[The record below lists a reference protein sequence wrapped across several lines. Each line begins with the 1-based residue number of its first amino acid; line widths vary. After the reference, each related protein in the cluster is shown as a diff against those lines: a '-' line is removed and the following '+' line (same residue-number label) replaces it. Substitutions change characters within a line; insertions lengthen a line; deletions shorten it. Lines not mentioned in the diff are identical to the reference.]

1 MKTGILGGTFN
12 PIHLAHLRI
21 AEEVREA
28 CRLDRVLFMPAAT
41 PPHKLVAGAVT
52 FAQRLAM
59 IEAAIAD
66 NPGFRVSDLEARRSG
81 KSFSVDTLELLRQGD
96 PKGERYFIVGLD
108 SFRDIATWKQ
118 YVRLFELAHMV
129 VTARP
134 GVELPDPLAA
144 LPVAV
149 QNDFCYDEKLK
160 KLQHRSGN
168 AVIFLEETHLDISST
183 LIRRKVAAGESIR
196 YLVPPAVA
204 AYIVEHGL
212 YQSSQKGSF

>member
-28 CRLDRVLFMPAAT
+28 CHLDHVLFMPAAA
-41 PPHKLVAGAVT
+41 PPHKLVADAVT
-52 FAQRLAM
+52 FTHRLAM

-66 NPGFRVSDLEARRSG
+66 NPGFQVSDLEARRSG
-81 KSFSVDTLELLRQGD
+81 KSFSVDTLELLRQAD
-96 PKGERYFIVGLD
+96 PTGERYFIVGLD
-108 SFRDIATWKQ
+108 SFRDIASWKD
-118 YVRLFELAHMV
+118 YTRLFELAHLV

-149 QNDFCYDEKLK
+149 QNDFCYDGKLK
-160 KLQHRSGN
+160 KLRHRSGN
-168 AVIFLEETHLDISST
+168 AVIFLEETRLDISST

-196 YLVPPAVA
+196 YLVPPTVA
-204 AYIVEHGL
+204 AYIVDHGL
-212 YQSSQKGSF
+212 YQSPQKGNS

>member
-12 PIHLAHLRI
+12 PVHLAHLRI

-28 CRLDRVLFMPAAT
+28 CRLDSVLFIPAAT
-41 PPHKLVAGAVT
+41 PPHKQVAGAVA
-52 FAQRLAM
+52 FAHRLAM

-66 NPGFRVSDLEARRSG
+66 NPAFLASDLESRRSG
-81 KSFSVDTLELLRQGD
+81 KSFSVDTLELLRQAD
-96 PKGERYFIVGLD
+96 PSGERYFIVGLD
-108 SFRDIATWKQ
+108 SFRDIASWKE
-118 YVRLFELAHMV
+118 YARLFELAHLV

-134 GVELPDPLAA
+134 GVDLPDPLAA

-149 QNDFCYDEKLK
+149 QSDFCYDQKLK
-160 KLQHRSGN
+160 KLRHRSGN
-168 AVIFLEETHLDISST
+168 AVIFLEETRLDISST

-204 AYIVEHGL
+204 AYIADHGL
-212 YQSSQKGSF
+212 YQSVQKGNR

>member
-28 CRLDRVLFMPAAT
+28 CALDEVVFIPAAA
-41 PPHKLVAGAVT
+41 PPHKAVAGAIS
-52 FAQRLAM
+52 FAHRLAM

-66 NPGFRVSDLEARRSG
+66 NPCFRVSDLENRRQG
-81 KSFSVDTLELLRQGD
+81 KSFSVDTLTLLRDAD
-96 PKGERYFIVGLD
+96 PVGERYFIVGLD
-108 SFRDIATWKQ
+108 SFRDIASWKE
-118 YVRLFELAHMV
+118 YVRLFELAHLV

-134 GVELPDPLAA
+134 GVELPDPLVA

-149 QNDFCYDEKLK
+149 RNDFCYDDQLK
-160 KLQHRSGN
+160 KLRHCSGN
-168 AVIFLEETHLDISST
+168 AVIFLEETRLDISST
-183 LIRRKVAAGESIR
+183 LIRRKVAAGASIR

-204 AYIVEHGL
+204 DYIDSHEL
-212 YQSSQKGSF
+212 YRTKEKGNQ

>member
-28 CRLDRVLFMPAAT
+28 CALDEVVFMPAAT
-41 PPHKLVAGAVT
+41 PPHKAVAGEIS
-52 FAQRLAM
+52 FRHRLAM

-66 NPGFRVSDLEARRSG
+66 NPHFRVSDLEARRQG
-81 KSFSVDTLELLRQGD
+81 KSFSVDTLELLRQAD
-96 PKGERYFIVGLD
+96 PGGERYFIVGLD
-108 SFRDIATWKQ
+108 SFRDIASWKA
-118 YVRLFELAHMV
+118 YTRLFALAHLV

-149 QNDFCYDEKLK
+149 RSDFCYDDQLK
-160 KLQHRSGN
+160 KMRHASGN
-168 AVIFLEETHLDISST
+168 TVIFLEETRLDISST
-183 LIRRKVAAGESIR
+183 QIRRKVASGMSIR
-196 YLVPPAVA
+196 YLVPPVVA
-204 AYIVEHGL
+204 DYIASHGL
-212 YQSSQKGSF
+212 YRTAAD

>member
-28 CRLDRVLFMPAAT
+28 CALDEVIFIPAAI
-41 PPHKLVAGAVT
+41 PPHKADQVAAS
-52 FAQRLAM
+52 FADRLAM
-59 IEAAIAD
+59 VQAALAG
-66 NPGFRVSDLEARRSG
+66 NPAFRVSDLEAQRSG
-81 KSFSVDTLELLRQGD
+81 KSFSVDTLEILREAD
-96 PKGERYFIVGLD
+96 PTGERYFIVGLD
-108 SFRDIATWKQ
+108 SFRDIATWKE
-118 YVRLFELAHMV
+118 YARLFELAHMV

-149 QNDFCYDEKLK
+149 RDDFCYDNQLK
-160 KLQHRSGN
+160 KLRHRSGN
-168 AVIFLEETHLDISST
+168 AVIFLEETRLDISST
-183 LIRRKVAAGESIR
+183 LIRRKVAAGESIH

-204 AYIVEHGL
+204 AYIAEHGL
-212 YQSSQKGSF
+212 YRTVEKGIL